1 MHLSDRE
8 ADAMT
13 VTNSPQTAVDQPWN
27 GTFEICDECAAE
39 TPHEVA
45 IELRSESPDPKN
57 AGCSRE
63 PYRVATCRHCGD
75 ETILRMNNA

>member
-1 MHLSDRE
+1 MAATSP
-8 ADAMT
+8 
-13 VTNSPQTAVDQPWN
+13 PQTTVDQPWN
-27 GTFEICDECAAE
+27 GTIEPCDQCGDE

-63 PYRVATCRHCGD
+63 PYRVATCLHCGD
-75 ETILRMNNA
+75 ETTLRMNNA